1 MKLNVQEKNKI
12 LDNLKNRLFK
22 IEKVIGDIKLY
33 EINEDVNDP
42 LIDKDDKKEVVEE
55 HQNCYD
61 EIKEYIENINIDNLY
76 KKKDELIEIIKK
88 HKHTNSIAI
97 HVCTIKLILQQI
109 SKDFLNDIYNQ
120 YNEFYIY
127 IHSNNILD
135 VYNTFEYKR
144 NIILSHI
151 DFMKSYSYQ
160 IKEIMKLK
168 DNINS
173 YNMSETE
180 LYLERLNK
188 IEIKN
193 QLLFSKVSSIN
204 TSLEQLAY
212 KYGLLMK
219 IASLI
224 ILKNKTKSL

>member
-76 KKKDELIEIIKK
+76 KKKEELIEIIKK

-144 NIILSHI
+144 NIILSHM

-193 QLLFSKVSSIN
+193 QLLFSKISSIN
-204 TSLEQLAY
+204 TSLEQLSY